1 MVMPQDIVFHLP
13 FAPDVSPD
21 TDGARQRSLD
31 RCRRQ
36 GLVTH
41 PVDQERFLR
50 WDIAGLMAAWVPRA
64 SGDQLDLAVD
74 AVVVATFLDD
84 QFDGP
89 LATRPRRV
97 AAACATF
104 IDVISSGGVA
114 PTGAGPLVGAFAQV
128 WRRLAHQASPAWLE
142 RTGRHWRWYLT
153 AYAEE
158 ARNRAHRRTPTRA
171 EYFSLRR
178 KTGFVYAMLDL
189 SQKAYGFEV
198 PPHLDADATVRR
210 MLDITA
216 DVVDTLN
223 DVHSVEKEESRGDL
237 HNLVLVIEHEVGCDR
252 STSITEI
259 QRLIH
264 SWCEEFVA
272 LEGTLRDGRPR
283 QDTAVLAPLAECM
296 RSAMSG
302 YLLWSRTCLRYARL
316 VPPGEPALV
325 TDLLTGGR
333 P

>member
-1 MVMPQDIVFHLP
+1 MPQDIVFPLP
-13 FAPDVSPD
+13 FAPDVGAD
-21 TDGARQRSLD
+21 VDGARRRSLD
-31 RCRRQ
+31 WCRRQ

-64 SGDQLDLAVD
+64 AGDRLDLTVD

-89 LATRPRRV
+89 LATQPHRV
-97 AAACATF
+97 AASCRAFT
-104 IDVISSGGVA
+104 DVIASGGVA
-114 PTGAGPLVGAFAQV
+114 PAGAGPLIGTFAQV
-128 WRRLAHQASPAWLE
+128 WRRLADQASPAWLE
-142 RTGRHWRWYLT
+142 ETGRHWRWYLN
-153 AYAEE
+153 AYAQE
-158 ARNRAHRRTPTRA
+158 AGNRAQRRIPTRTEHFA
-171 EYFSLRR
+171 LRR
-178 KTGFVYAMLDL
+178 RSGFVYAMLDL

-198 PPHLDADATVRR
+198 PPHLYGDPTVRR

-237 HNLVLVIEHEVGCDR
+237 HNLVLVIEHELGCDR
-252 STSITEI
+252 DASVTEI

-264 SWCEEFVA
+264 GWCEEFVA
-272 LEGTLRDGRPR
+272 LEETMRAGRPR
-283 QDTAVLAPLAECM
+283 CDAAVLAPLAACM

-302 YLLWSRTCLRYARL
+302 YLLWSRACLRYSRL

-325 TDLLTGGR
+325 TDLLTER
-333 P
+333 WS